1 MRRVSEMSNRS
12 AGPSGVAGWRRPV
25 VGVTGACVLVVAAC
39 ASGSDSSFTSLA
51 DAEAQAVE
59 WVDSAVTEAIPG
71 ASTADGNR
79 EGPDSCTTSA
89 DFSQY
94 SYSLSVDVP
103 PDRVDEYTAAVWASL
118 RDNGFGA
125 GTTSGGAPVGTVPA
139 PPGPGS
145 PSWTLMLFHDG
156 FKVEITGARTAPTYV
171 STYIITPCL
180 KTT

>member
-1 MRRVSEMSNRS
+1 MATDAPGRRTW
-12 AGPSGVAGWRRPV
+12 WRRSLV
-25 VGVTGACVLVVAAC
+25 ALAIGVVASGC

-51 DAEAQAVE
+51 AADAQAKE
-59 WVDSAVTEAIPG
+59 WVDSAVTAAIPG
-71 ASTADGNR
+71 ASTADGHS

-94 SYSLSVDVP
+94 SYSRSVDVP
-103 PDRVDEYTAAVWASL
+103 ADQVDGYTAAVWQGFQ
-118 RDNGFGA
+118 DNGFGA
-125 GTTSGGAPVGTVPA
+125 GATTGTTPV

-145 PSWTLMLFHDG
+145 PSWTIALFHDG
-156 FKVEITGARTAPTYV
+156 FQVEITGARTAPSYV

>member
-1 MRRVSEMSNRS
+1 MTATDAPGRR
-12 AGPSGVAGWRRPV
+12 AWWRRSLIALAI
-25 VGVTGACVLVVAAC
+25 GFVAAGC

-51 DAEAQAVE
+51 AADAQAKE
-59 WVDSAVTEAIPG
+59 WVDSAVTAAIPG
-71 ASTADGNR
+71 VSTADGHS

-103 PDRVDEYTAAVWASL
+103 ADQVDEYTAAVWQGFQ
-118 RDNGFGA
+118 DNGFGTGA
-125 GTTSGGAPVGTVPA
+125 ATTGTTPV

-145 PSWTLMLFHDG
+145 PSWTIPMFHDG
-156 FKVEITGARTAPTYV
+156 FTLEITGARTEPTYV
-171 STYIITPCL
+171 STYIVTPCL